1 MTLQQLR
8 YAVVT
13 AEKKT
18 ISEAAASLY
27 LAQPSLTKA
36 LKELEKEMG
45 ITIFTRTN
53 RGVAV
58 SKEGE
63 VFLGYA
69 RQVLEQAALIEEK
82 YLAHTGEKQE
92 FCVSTQH
99 YSFAVNAFVSLIRA
113 CGREH
118 YDFRLRETQTYEIL
132 EDVAK
137 MKSEIGI
144 LYLNPFNEAV
154 LRKLMRAQELEFTEL
169 FVAKPHVFLSS
180 RHPLSQKSEVT
191 MAELQPYPYLSF
203 EQGEHNSFY
212 YSEEIF
218 STENR
223 PKNIRV
229 RDRAT
234 LFNLLIGLDGYTVC
248 SGVID
253 EELNGKDIKGMTV
266 AVSGSGN
273 VAIYATQ
280 KAQEL
285 GAKVV
290 TVSDSTGWVYD
301 PEGID
306 VAALKEIKEVKRA
319 RLTEYK
325 NYRPNSEYH
334 EGRGVWSV
342 KVDLALPCAT
352 QNELHLEDAK
362 QLVANGCVAVCE
374 GANMPTTYEATE
386 YLQENGVI
394 FAPGKAANAG
404 GVATSALE
412 MSQNSERLSWTFE
425 EVDAKLKNI
434 MVNICHNM
442 VDAAK
447 RYDMEGNYV
456 AGANIAGFEKVVDAM
471 TAQGIV

>member
-169 FVAKPHVFLSS
+169 FVAKPHVFISS
-180 RHPLSQKSEVT
+180 RHPLSEVRGD
-191 MAELQPYPYLSF
+191 Y
-203 EQGEHNSFY
+203 G
-212 YSEEIF
+212 
-218 STENR
+218 
-223 PKNIRV
+223 
-229 RDRAT
+229 
-234 LFNLLIGLDGYTVC
+234 
-248 SGVID
+248 
-253 EELNGKDIKGMTV
+253 
-266 AVSGSGN
+266 
-273 VAIYATQ
+273 
-280 KAQEL
+280 
-285 GAKVV
+285 GA
-290 TVSDSTGWVYD
+290 
-301 PEGID
+301 
-306 VAALKEIKEVKRA
+306 AALPIPF
-319 RLTEYK
+319 L
-325 NYRPNSEYH
+325 
-334 EGRGVWSV
+334 
-342 KVDLALPCAT
+342 
-352 QNELHLEDAK
+352 
-362 QLVANGCVAVCE
+362 
-374 GANMPTTYEATE
+374 
-386 YLQENGVI
+386 
-394 FAPGKAANAG
+394 
-404 GVATSALE
+404 
-412 MSQNSERLSWTFE
+412 
-425 EVDAKLKNI
+425 
-434 MVNICHNM
+434 
-442 VDAAK
+442 
-447 RYDMEGNYV
+447 
-456 AGANIAGFEKVVDAM
+456 
-471 TAQGIV
+471 